1 MFLNHL
7 DLWQRVKCS
16 GWNVFEYLFIQI
28 YPGEVFMYRAHPS
41 EGGDGSSV
49 VRETWFLLLIGGTVL
64 TLVLGFVG
72 MLYLRR
78 RQALSK
84 ELGHLN
90 GM

>member
-1 MFLNHL
+1 MLCSAEHGL
-7 DLWQRVKCS
+7 VIKCS
-16 GWNVFEYLFIQI
+16 GWCSFSQSYASVLF
-28 YPGEVFMYRAHPS
+28 MTRAHPS

-64 TLVLGFVG
+64 ALVLAFVG

-90 GM
+90 GT

>member
-1 MFLNHL
+1 MH
-7 DLWQRVKCS
+7 
-16 GWNVFEYLFIQI
+16 
-28 YPGEVFMYRAHPS
+28 RAHPS

-49 VRETWFLLLIGGTVL
+49 VRETWFLLLVGGTVL

-72 MLYLRR
+72 MLYFRR

-90 GM
+90 GMYMPVNVTPFKI